1 MSEYCKIGNVF
12 QVSISPVYAP
22 GRRPGRVEIPSGKD
36 GILHVPGGQVT
47 RNTDIGV
54 KLSFRSDLDKRGEDG
69 ALTYA
74 EIEKLEKLLRM
85 LVARWMIHLKK
96 NIFRMFTRN

>member
-1 MSEYCKIGNVF
+1 MSNVIS
-12 QVSISPVYAP
+12 VSISPAHAP
-22 GRRPGRVEIPSGKD
+22 GRCPGRVEITSGKD

-47 RNTDIGV
+47 RNTEIGV
-54 KLSFRSDLDKRGEDG
+54 TLSFRSDPDKRGEDG

-85 LVARWMIHLKK
+85 LLARWMIHFCF
-96 NIFRMFTRN
+96 IFLFFYN